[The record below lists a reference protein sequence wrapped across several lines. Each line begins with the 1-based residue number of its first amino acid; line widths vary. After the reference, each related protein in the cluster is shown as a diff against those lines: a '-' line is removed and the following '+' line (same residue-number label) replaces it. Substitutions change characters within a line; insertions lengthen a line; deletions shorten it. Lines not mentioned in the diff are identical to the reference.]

1 MAFDKLSC
9 FAVGIC
15 VPVLHGALGF
25 IEANAVE
32 RPSIDLGDIS
42 SRPVA
47 KRVPFERFF
56 QIHNVSSL
64 EFSPDARTL
73 YFLRNDG
80 HVDNVFAI
88 DLVDRRTRQ
97 VTAFREPVHRFLVGR
112 RGKYLII
119 AQDIAGNER
128 YDLYRFDLKTG
139 ETLRL
144 TKSGAGDMSFPCDLS
159 PDGAVLYYGKSRD
172 GRSESDLWR
181 LELQTGEKR
190 VILRA
195 NERLLECG
203 EASPDGRF
211 LLFRE
216 FVENN
221 EKHLGILDLYTG
233 KAHYIMRVPGV
244 NNVDAGFSRG
254 RVYFLNAM
262 GADGFRLW
270 QYQIGAPLPTLAKI
284 PIPHPIESLSFQAD
298 GRVVVV
304 RYRDKLAS
312 RTEIFVDHF
321 RQSSTF
327 GFAEEDIV
335 GAVFSRAE
343 PKIGVIVA
351 ADAVMPPRYFLL
363 TPAGLELLYDSNQS
377 GIEPRHFTKVRSVR
391 IPSFDGLK
399 VPVHLFIPNGTS
411 SKSPRPAI
419 FWIHGGPEEHIDPIF
434 DSQIQFLANRG
445 FIVVAPNVRGSTG
458 FGKQYALLDD
468 GDWGG
473 GHIRD
478 IVEVAGFVR
487 DLDFVDGDKLFIV
500 GESFGGFSVLSLI
513 TQYPD
518 VFRAAVDISGM
529 SELATFVDSW
539 PAYVDSY
546 VLRELGFDPRRN
558 ATRNL
563 AVSPLY
569 HVDRIRIPLQIHQ
582 GLNDRRVPKA
592 QSDRMVEHMRRL
604 GLSVEYHVYEDEG
617 HGFSRFSSEQSAFNK
632 ISDFFDRHAR

>member
-47 KRVPFERFF
+47 QRVPFERFF
-56 QIHNVSSL
+56 QIHNISGL

-80 HVDNVFAI
+80 RVDNVFAV

-97 VTAFREPVHRFLVGR
+97 VTAFSEPVHTLLVGR
-112 RGKYLII
+112 KGKYLII

-159 PDGAVLYYGKSRD
+159 PDGAFLYYGKSRD

-190 VILRA
+190 VILPA

-270 QYQIGAPLPTLAKI
+270 QYQIGAPLPTLVKI

-298 GRVVVV
+298 GRAVVV

-312 RTEIFVDHF
+312 RTAIFVDHF

-351 ADAVMPPRYFLL
+351 AGAVMPPRYFLL

-377 GIEPRHFTKVRSVR
+377 GIEPRHFTKVRSIRV
-391 IPSFDGLK
+391 PSFDGLK

-445 FIVVAPNVRGSTG
+445 FVVVAPNVRGSTG

-487 DLDFVDGDKLFIV
+487 NLDFVDGEKLFIL

-558 ATRNL
+558 ATRNQ

-617 HGFSRFSSEQSAFNK
+617 HGFSRFSNEQTAFNK
-632 ISDFFDRHAR
+632 ISDFFDRHVR